1 MKVIF
6 RGFLLGGDMNQ
17 LKELKG
23 LLDDWTENNNE
34 HAKRYM
40 DWAVQVSSAGD
51 EAFSRMLIRISME
64 QKRIIGLFEEAKSMI
79 G

>member
-1 MKVIF
+1 
-6 RGFLLGGDMNQ
+6 MNQ
-17 LKELKG
+17 LEEVKG
-23 LLDDWTENNNE
+23 LLDYWTENNNE
-34 HAKRYM
+34 HARLYM

-51 EAFSRMLIRISME
+51 EAFSRMLVRISME